1 MQLIEIAA
9 DKSVSREQ
17 LRTFHLTGRGL
28 DALQPAGPIRP
39 ALLDQLE
46 LPRQEQNYP
55 LFIAAAGS
63 CQPFFQLLQTLVDAQ
78 PATFPI
84 LRNYLEVI
92 SGAFGEQ
99 IGARECIP
107 AGSVLDAALR
117 VVRTRLESMHVQ
129 PQAVE
134 KECEALRKAL
144 PEVGWLIPFG

>member
-1 MQLIEIAA
+1 
-9 DKSVSREQ
+9 
-17 LRTFHLTGRGL
+17 
-28 DALQPAGPIRP
+28 
-39 ALLDQLE
+39 
-46 LPRQEQNYP
+46 
-55 LFIAAAGS
+55 
-63 CQPFFQLLQTLVDAQ
+63 
-78 PATFPI
+78 ATFPI

-144 PEVGWLIPFG
+144 PEVGWLISFGDGALAALSCILIESVRREARLSFAQE